1 MRNREDVSGMK
12 RWTLTITAILLILW
26 ITSGYAKTDDET
38 NEISH
43 IINVL
48 EHDGAKPD
56 KWTMYFRGQ
65 LGFDSN
71 GLGYLKQAEEL
82 ERKWPEF
89 QWVVSEDAS
98 GHKKMT
104 GMLQRKDIPVT
115 EKVTV
120 ITYPQK
126 QHLVSYFIYAV
137 EGLVNTNQNWKDIQT
152 LMDNRT
158 KDSIG
163 GYPKI
168 FSCVTGT
175 YGDKMV
181 VDLYLKANELVQSFS
196 GVSVEG
202 LKEETFVSL
211 SAYTEQWEQA
221 IYTGHNHKMNLQV
234 ALRTEGMG
242 SKTTVTI
249 GTPIITSEY

>member
-1 MRNREDVSGMK
+1 MK
-12 RWTLTITAILLILW
+12 KWTMTITAILLLVM
-26 ITSGYAKTDDET
+26 ITSGYAKTIEKT
-38 NEISH
+38 NEVTH
-43 IINVL
+43 IIDVL
-48 EHDGAKPD
+48 KDKGVKPD

-65 LGFDSN
+65 TGFTSK

-82 ERKWPEF
+82 NRNYPEF
-89 QWVVSEDAS
+89 DWAVTEDEA
-98 GHKKMT
+98 GHYKMT
-104 GMLQRKDIPVT
+104 GLFERNDIGVS
-115 EKVTV
+115 EKITI

-126 QHLVSYFIYAV
+126 DQSESYFIYAV
-137 EGLVNTNQNWKDIQT
+137 EGPVNTNQNWKEIQN
-152 LMDNRT
+152 LIDHRVEQ
-158 KDSIG
+158 SVG
-163 GYPKI
+163 GNPKI

-181 VDLYLKANELVQSFS
+181 VDLYSQANELVRAFS
-196 GVSVEG
+196 GVSVEE

-221 IYTGHNHKMNLQV
+221 IYTGHQHKMNLQV
-234 ALRTEGMG
+234 ALRTEGLG

>member
-1 MRNREDVSGMK
+1 MRNREDVLGMK
-12 RWTLTITAILLILW
+12 KWTMTITAILLLIF
-26 ITSGYAKTDDET
+26 ITSGYAKDDKT
-38 NEISH
+38 NEVAH

-48 EHDGAKPD
+48 NENGAKPD

-65 LGFDSN
+65 LGFTSK
-71 GLGYLKQAEEL
+71 GLGYLKQAEAL
-82 ERKWPEF
+82 KRNYPEF
-89 QWVVSEDAS
+89 SWVVGKDDN
-98 GHKKMT
+98 GHYKMT
-104 GMLQRKDIPVT
+104 GQFQHDDLGVT

-126 QHLVSYFIYAV
+126 DQFASYFIYAV
-137 EGLVNTNQNWKDIQT
+137 EGLVNINQNWKDIQA
-152 LMDNRT
+152 LIDDRID
-158 KDSIG
+158 DSVG
-163 GYPKI
+163 GNPKI

-181 VDLYLKANELVQSFS
+181 VDLYSQANELVQAFS
-196 GVSVEG
+196 GVPVEE

-221 IYTGHNHKMNLQV
+221 IYTGHQNKMNLQV
-234 ALRTEGMG
+234 ALRTEGLG

>member
-1 MRNREDVSGMK
+1 MK
-12 RWTLTITAILLILW
+12 KWTMTITAILLI
-26 ITSGYAKTDDET
+26 IMVSSGYAKEDQT
-38 NEISH
+38 NEVAD

-48 EHDGAKPD
+48 TEKGARPD
-56 KWTMYFRGQ
+56 KWTMYFNGE
-65 LGFDSN
+65 LGFISK

-82 ERKWPEF
+82 KRNYPEF
-89 QWVVSEDAS
+89 SWAAGEVDA
-98 GHKKMT
+98 GHYKMT
-104 GMLQRKDIPVT
+104 GQLQNDELGIT
-115 EKVTV
+115 EKVTI

-126 QHLVSYFIYAV
+126 EQTASYFIYAV
-137 EGLVNTNQNWKDIQT
+137 EGLVNTNQNWKQIRHLLDDRI
-152 LMDNRT
+152 
-158 KDSIG
+158 KDSVG
-163 GYPKI
+163 GNPKI

-181 VDLYLKANELVQSFS
+181 VDLYSQANELVQAFS
-196 GVSVEG
+196 GVSVEE

-221 IYTGHNHKMNLQV
+221 IYTGHQNKMNLQV
-234 ALRTEGMG
+234 ALRSEGLG

>member
-1 MRNREDVSGMK
+1 MK
-12 RWTLTITAILLILW
+12 KWTMTITAILLLVM
-26 ITSGYAKTDDET
+26 ITSGYAKTIEKT
-38 NEISH
+38 NEVTH
-43 IINVL
+43 IIDVL
-48 EHDGAKPD
+48 KDKGVKPD

-65 LGFDSN
+65 TGFTSK

-82 ERKWPEF
+82 KRNYPEF
-89 QWVVSEDAS
+89 DWAVTEDEA
-98 GHKKMT
+98 GHYKMT
-104 GMLQRKDIPVT
+104 GLFERNDIGVS
-115 EKVTV
+115 EKMTI

-126 QHLVSYFIYAV
+126 DQSESYFIYAV
-137 EGLVNTNQNWKDIQT
+137 EGPVNTNQNWKEIQN
-152 LMDNRT
+152 LIDHRVEQ
-158 KDSIG
+158 SVG
-163 GYPKI
+163 GNPKI

-181 VDLYLKANELVQSFS
+181 VDLYSQANELVRAFS
-196 GVSVEG
+196 GVSVEE

-221 IYTGHNHKMNLQV
+221 IYTGHQHKMNLQV
-234 ALRTEGMG
+234 ALRTEGLG

>member
-1 MRNREDVSGMK
+1 MK
-12 RWTLTITAILLILW
+12 KWTLAITAILLTIW
-26 ITSGYAKTDDET
+26 ITSGYAKTDDKT
-38 NEISH
+38 NEIPH
-43 IINVL
+43 IIDVL
-48 EHDGAKPD
+48 IKDGAKPD
-56 KWTMYFRGQ
+56 KWTMYFRGK

-71 GLGYLKQAEEL
+71 GLGYLNQAEEL
-82 ERKWPEF
+82 KRQWPEF
-89 QWVVSEDAS
+89 NWVVSEDAS
-98 GHKKMT
+98 GHEKLS
-104 GMLQRKDIPVT
+104 GELRNDDLQVT

-126 QHLVSYFIYAV
+126 QQMESYFIYAV
-137 EGLVNTNQNWKDIQT
+137 EGLVNTNQNWKEIKH
-152 LMDNRT
+152 LMNNRT

-163 GYPKI
+163 GNPNI

-181 VDLYLKANELVQSFS
+181 VDLYFKANELVQSFS
-196 GVSVEG
+196 GISVEE